1 MLTTEPAVSGTPDT
15 AREPGGAKQRATR
28 ATAFRPVDL
37 DAVPAVDALL
47 DAIGAGPFLRDTVT
61 APVGRNQAW
70 LGRTSGGRDVFV
82 KRLVG
87 PAPDVRARMARLLSF
102 EEFVRDVPR
111 LRAGVPVMLGHD
123 EAENLVAFE
132 RIEARGGAELMV
144 DETFGGDLAESVGR
158 TVGMLHAAGTTRPLD
173 SSTPSLPDVSIL
185 HGMPIGLYN
194 SLSHAEL
201 EAWRLMQNDTPLV
214 EAIERLQRQE
224 ADAPRVPTHCDLRV
238 DQLLVRED
246 GTPVL
251 TDWEEFRAGD
261 AARDVGSFAGE
272 WLYRSVLDIVTHRG
286 APGSAFTELE
296 LTHEQVL
303 QRGAA
308 RMERLLPLVH
318 RFWAGYRTVPR
329 SLDPDFAARATAFAG
344 WHLLDRLIAG
354 AAQGQRLS
362 GIERAA
368 AGVGRRALLTPD
380 RFAHILGFEDAS

>member
-1 MLTTEPAVSGTPDT
+1 M
-15 AREPGGAKQRATR
+15 
-28 ATAFRPVDL
+28 DL
-37 DAVPAVDALL
+37 GAVPAVDALL
-47 DAIGAGPFLRDTVT
+47 DSIGAGAFLRDSVT

-70 LGRTSGGRDVFV
+70 LGRTSGGREVFV

-87 PAPDVRARMARLLSF
+87 PGPDMRARMARLLSF
-102 EEFVRDVPR
+102 EDFVRDVPG
-111 LRAGVPVMLGHD
+111 LRGRVPVMLGHD
-123 EAENLVAFE
+123 EAEHLVVFE

-144 DETFGGDLAESVGR
+144 DETFGGDLAESVGS
-158 TVGMLHAAGTTRPLD
+158 TVGLLHAADAARPLD
-173 SSTPSLPDVSIL
+173 DSTPSLPDASIL
-185 HGMPIGLYN
+185 HGMPLGLYN

-201 EAWRLMQNDTPLV
+201 EAWRLMQHDAPLV
-214 EAIERLQRQE
+214 DAIERLQRQE
-224 ADAPRVPTHCDLRV
+224 AEAPGVPTHCDLRV
-238 DQLLVRED
+238 DQLLVRGD

-286 APGSAFTELE
+286 DPGSAFADME

-318 RFWAGYRTVPR
+318 RFWTGYRSVPR
-329 SLDPDFAARATAFAG
+329 PLDAGFPARATAFAG

-380 RFAHILGFEDAS
+380 RFAHILGFEDVS